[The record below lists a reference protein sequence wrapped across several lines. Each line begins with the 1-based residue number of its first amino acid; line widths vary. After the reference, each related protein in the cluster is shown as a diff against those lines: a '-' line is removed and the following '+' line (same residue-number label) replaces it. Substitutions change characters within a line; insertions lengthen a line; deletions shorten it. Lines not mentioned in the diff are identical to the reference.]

1 MHSISFKYK
10 DIRVVVN
17 NIILHKTH
25 LSFLCQSGK
34 LKNSTERFEVTH
46 SRSAYVV
53 GKENSN
59 IQFNLIPAN
68 QLGFN
73 NQLLKCLRQ
82 KIIATS
88 LNFASISLNYLMN
101 KILFKIIKA
110 RYTVENRLTKFKT
123 PLQVFTLINIR
134 INQNDGKYHKEVH
147 YYFIYFHLLDTQT
160 GLVLF

>member
-25 LSFLCQSGK
+25 LSILCQSGK

-73 NQLLKCLRQ
+73 N
-82 KIIATS
+82 
-88 LNFASISLNYLMN
+88 
-101 KILFKIIKA
+101 
-110 RYTVENRLTKFKT
+110 
-123 PLQVFTLINIR
+123 
-134 INQNDGKYHKEVH
+134 
-147 YYFIYFHLLDTQT
+147 
-160 GLVLF
+160 